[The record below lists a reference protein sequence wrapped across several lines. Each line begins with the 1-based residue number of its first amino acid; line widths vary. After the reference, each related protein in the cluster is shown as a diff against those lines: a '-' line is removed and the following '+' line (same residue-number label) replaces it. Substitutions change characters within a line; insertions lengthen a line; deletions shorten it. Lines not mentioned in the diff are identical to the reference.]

1 MSLGRDVLDNVQSQF
16 KLPLHLGFT
25 AQSPSGDYRVTAT
38 RQGQEGME
46 IKLNCQRGKTQI
58 KVEVNPTLRGHLLP
72 LRDLPALQFKLVHIR
87 KSREAQPKRHEAALR
102 QGLW

>member
-1 MSLGRDVLDNVQSQF
+1 MQSKF
-16 KLPLHLGFT
+16 PPYDLGFT

-46 IKLNCQRGKTQI
+46 IKLNCQCGKAQI
-58 KVEVNPTLRGHLLP
+58 KVEVNPTLHGHLLP
-72 LRDLPALQFKLVHIR
+72 LRDLPALQFKLVNIR